1 MKRVEIVAAQTSDTK
16 TELMDS
22 AESAAK
28 MNGYDGFSFAVMA
41 ADVGIRKASIHYHFP
56 TKADLAVSLM
66 VRYNDQLNDDLTEI
80 SASENDAGSKLTA
93 FVDRYRKGLNEATSL
108 CLCVALSI
116 SRDRL
121 DEAVID
127 ELRRYRSMGQE
138 WLTQVFRQARKDGS
152 ITGLTKARPDAA
164 ATLAML
170 EGAQLG
176 ARAEGNMARF
186 EMAVR
191 PLMGRVKRPD

>member
-1 MKRVEIVAAQTSDTK
+1 MAAQALDTK
-16 TELMDS
+16 TELMNS
-22 AESAAK
+22 AEAAAR
-28 MNGYDGFSFAVMA
+28 MNGFDGFSFAVMA

-66 VRYNDQLNDDLTEI
+66 VRYNDQLVEKLSRI
-80 SASENDAGSKLTA
+80 SASNSDAASRLEA
-93 FVDRYRKGLNEATSL
+93 FVDHYRQALNEATSL

-127 ELRRYRSMGQE
+127 ELRRYRSIGQE
-138 WLTQVFRQARKDGS
+138 WLTQVYRDARKDGS
-152 ITGLTKARPDAA
+152 ISGLTKARPDAA

-191 PLMGRVKRPD
+191 PLMGRLKRQD